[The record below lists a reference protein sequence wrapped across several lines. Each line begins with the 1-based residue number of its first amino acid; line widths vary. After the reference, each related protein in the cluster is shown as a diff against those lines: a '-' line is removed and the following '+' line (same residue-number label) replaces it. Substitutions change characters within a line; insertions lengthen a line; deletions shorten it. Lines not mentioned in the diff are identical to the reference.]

1 MIEDAPAAS
10 FTGVW
15 TALVLIVLAV
25 VGTVI
30 MRRVTMLWSP
40 NLLHSFM
47 LNKRVYC
54 IISYSIKRQWP
65 LDSCSELCS

>member
-1 MIEDAPAAS
+1 MVSDAPAAS

-30 MRRVTMLWSP
+30 MRRVFHY
-40 NLLHSFM
+40 LHAF
-47 LNKRVYC
+47 
-54 IISYSIKRQWP
+54 ITFTIF
-65 LDSCSELCS
+65 

>member
-54 IISYSIKRQWP
+54 IILNSIKRQWP

>member
-1 MIEDAPAAS
+1 MIKDAPAAS

-25 VGTVI
+25 VGTII
-30 MRRVTMLWSP
+30 MRRVTMLWLP

-54 IISYSIKRQWP
+54 IISKNIERQWP